1 MYMAMKRVQ
10 MYIEPE
16 LDQVLKAEAMR
27 RNVSKA
33 SLIRDA
39 AREKFLP
46 VERQSDPLDALVGD
60 CPDAKG
66 LEPGGIDRV
75 VYGLDRDASGDLLPP
90 NDT

>member
-1 MYMAMKRVQ
+1 MAMKRVQ
-10 MYIEPE
+10 MYIDPD
-16 LDQVLKAEAMR
+16 LDQVLKAEAKR

-46 VERQSDPLDALVGD
+46 IVRETDPLDALVGD
-60 CPDAKG
+60 CPDAEG

-75 VYGLDRDASGDLLPP
+75 VYGLDRDAAGDPLAP
-90 NDT
+90 DDE